1 MSVLDAETATALHE
15 ATIVIARIRY
25 DHHAAQIHAGDT
37 PDNII
42 DPGTMPPLARAHL
55 RDAFLA
61 VGRAQKK
68 LGVYTPLGI

>member
-1 MSVLDAETATALHE
+1 MIAGIRHDHDAPE
-15 ATIVIARIRY
+15 
-25 DHHAAQIHAGDT
+25 IHAGDT

-61 VGRAQKK
+61 VAHAQKR